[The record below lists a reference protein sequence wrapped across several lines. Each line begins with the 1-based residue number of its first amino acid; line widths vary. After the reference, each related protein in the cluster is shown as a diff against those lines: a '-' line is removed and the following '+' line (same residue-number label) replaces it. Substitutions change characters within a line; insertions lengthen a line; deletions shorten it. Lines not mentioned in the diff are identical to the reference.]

1 MGGRRANWPIVVRT
15 VQMDEIVQRCV
26 REGVRTVLDL
36 AAGLD
41 TRAYRLDLPA
51 DLRWLHVDL
60 PDMVDYFRSHMA
72 AETPRCQLELVAA
85 DLRDADAKRA
95 LFERVATLPKPLL
108 VITEGLLLYLETDQ
122 VRSLSRD
129 LHDIAGADLW
139 LSDLASPQ
147 LLAFLAKRWQPTM
160 ARENAP
166 FRFGPAEGSAF
177 FAAHG
182 WREREF
188 HSTMVDAYRLKRTMP
203 LGWFWRLLSLLQP
216 RQRRRDALRM
226 SSVVVLERQERVA

>member
-1 MGGRRANWPIVVRT
+1 
-15 VQMDEIVQRCV
+15 
-26 REGVRTVLDL
+26 
-36 AAGLD
+36 
-41 TRAYRLDLPA
+41 
-51 DLRWLHVDL
+51 
-60 PDMVDYFRSHMA
+60 MA
-72 AETPRCQLELVAA
+72 RPSLESVHPR
-85 DLRDADAKRA
+85 
-95 LFERVATLPKPLL
+95 PLL
-108 VITEGLLLYLETDQ
+108 VITEGLLLYLEADQ
-122 VRSLSRD
+122 VRSLSQD

-160 ARENAP
+160 VQGNAP
-166 FRFGPAEGSAF
+166 FRFGPAEGSGF
-177 FAAHG
+177 FAPQG

>member
-1 MGGRRANWPIVVRT
+1 M
-15 VQMDEIVQRCV
+15 
-26 REGVRTVLDL
+26 
-36 AAGLD
+36 
-41 TRAYRLDLPA
+41 
-51 DLRWLHVDL
+51 
-60 PDMVDYFRSHMA
+60 
-72 AETPRCQLELVAA
+72 
-85 DLRDADAKRA
+85 
-95 LFERVATLPKPLL
+95 
-108 VITEGLLLYLETDQ
+108 ITEGLLLYLESDQ
-122 VRSLSRD
+122 VAALSRD
-129 LHDIAGADLW
+129 LHDFARADLW
-139 LSDLASPQ
+139 LTDLASPQ
-147 LLAFLAKRWQPTM
+147 LLAYLAKRRGASQ

-166 FRFGPAEGSAF
+166 FRVGPAEGSAF